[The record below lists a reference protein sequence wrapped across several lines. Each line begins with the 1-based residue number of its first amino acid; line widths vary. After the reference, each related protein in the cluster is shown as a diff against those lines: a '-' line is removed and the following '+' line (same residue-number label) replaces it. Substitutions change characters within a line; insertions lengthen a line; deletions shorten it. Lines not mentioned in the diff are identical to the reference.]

1 MKVNLL
7 RRLIGSKQLM
17 KSEAMSGL
25 FLMMSAL
32 LAIVVA
38 NSGMADW
45 YNGALNQKLQ
55 LSYGDWS
62 LGKSLLYWIND
73 GLMAVFFLLIGLE
86 VKRELVDGNLSTPS
100 QMVLPG
106 LAAIG
111 GMVVPGVIFYLI
123 NQGQPQNMAGWAIPV
138 ATDIAFALGVL
149 ALVGSRA
156 PIALKV
162 LLTAIAIIDD
172 IAAILIIAIF
182 YTSQLSIDALAMA
195 GVFFV
200 ALVVMNR
207 LGVRRLGLYLLL
219 GFFVWYFMLKSG
231 VHATLAGVLVAF
243 TIPLKIPE
251 APSDIVP
258 PLIRLEHNIYPY
270 VGFLILPIF
279 GFANAGV
286 TINGVGLSQL
296 FDPLPLGIFIGL
308 FFGKQL
314 GVFGALWAAI
324 KLGLAKMPR
333 ETGWA
338 QLYAVSLLCG
348 IGFTM
353 SLFIGLLAFDDQ
365 LIMNQVRLGVI
376 GASVLSAVIA
386 FVILRYGPRGHI
398 DTPTEKI
405 EKAEADGDA
414 DTEAKG
420 QATAIKPSSSS
431 PNHVNKS

>member
-1 MKVNLL
+1 
-7 RRLIGSKQLM
+7 
-17 KSEAMSGL
+17 
-25 FLMMSAL
+25 
-32 LAIVVA
+32 
-38 NSGMADW
+38 
-45 YNGALNQKLQ
+45 
-55 LSYGDWS
+55 
-62 LGKSLLYWIND
+62 
-73 GLMAVFFLLIGLE
+73 
-86 VKRELVDGNLSTPS
+86 
-100 QMVLPG
+100 
-106 LAAIG
+106 
-111 GMVVPGVIFYLI
+111 
-123 NQGQPQNMAGWAIPV
+123 
-138 ATDIAFALGVL
+138 
-149 ALVGSRA
+149 
-156 PIALKV
+156 V